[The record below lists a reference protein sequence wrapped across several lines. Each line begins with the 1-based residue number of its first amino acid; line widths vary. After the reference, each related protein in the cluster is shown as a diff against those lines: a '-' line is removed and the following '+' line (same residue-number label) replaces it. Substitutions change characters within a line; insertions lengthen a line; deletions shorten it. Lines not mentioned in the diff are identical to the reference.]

1 MIYPIVLYGD
11 PVLRKKCE
19 MINRDELDVKT
30 LANDMFE
37 TMNKAD
43 GIGLAAPQI
52 GISKQIFVVDG
63 SALEDEEMASFKK
76 VFINP
81 ILNHEEGEFWEFEE
95 GCLSIRNV
103 RGGIN
108 RKSSI
113 ELTFYDENWVKRTEA
128 FKGMRARVIQHEYDH
143 IQGKLFIDYLSS
155 LKRKLIKNKLSEI
168 TKGNTDVSYEV
179 KRPS

>member
-1 MIYPIVLYGD
+1 M
-11 PVLRKKCE
+11 
-19 MINRDELDVKT
+19 
-30 LANDMFE
+30 
-37 TMNKAD
+37 
-43 GIGLAAPQI
+43 
-52 GISKQIFVVDG
+52 
-63 SALEDEEMASFKK
+63 
-76 VFINP
+76 
-81 ILNHEEGEFWEFEE
+81 
-95 GCLSIRNV
+95 